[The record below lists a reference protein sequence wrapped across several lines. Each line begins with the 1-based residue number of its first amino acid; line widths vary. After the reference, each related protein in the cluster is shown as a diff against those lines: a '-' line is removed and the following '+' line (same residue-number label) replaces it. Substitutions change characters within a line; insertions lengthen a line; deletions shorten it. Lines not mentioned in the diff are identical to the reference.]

1 MHLNVSD
8 YILAF
13 NKYVFKFL
21 SQHDFVIGQE
31 ATIEGLNIFHH
42 VVWSVYIFMGLLIGM
57 EVDIRRAYHNDTF
70 NERWMG
76 KRGNFTDTY

>member
-13 NKYVFKFL
+13 NKCVFKFL

-57 EVDIRRAYHNDTF
+57 EVEY
-70 NERWMG
+70 
-76 KRGNFTDTY
+76 

>member
-42 VVWSVYIFMGLLIGM
+42 VV
-57 EVDIRRAYHNDTF
+57 
-70 NERWMG
+70 
-76 KRGNFTDTY
+76 

>member
-13 NKYVFKFL
+13 NKCVFKFL

-31 ATIEGLNIFHH
+31 ATLVGSNIFHH
-42 VVWSVYIFMGLLIGM
+42 VVCSVYIFTGRLIGM
-57 EVDIRRAYHNDTF
+57 EVEY
-70 NERWMG
+70 
-76 KRGNFTDTY
+76 